1 MKRTV
6 KKGDI
11 GESKVIDTLNLIN
24 DEQYLINNLILLGD
38 NGVSHQFDHILIR
51 HNGVFVIETKN
62 IYGDI
67 SGTIDDSMW
76 TTTIRVRGRNQ
87 PKKFPNP
94 IKQNRAHIRYLI
106 KVLGKNIPFIS
117 IVVFVDNDVSKLGI
131 YTVMNLDQLN
141 NRITLWESD
150 TSLSLKEMK
159 AINDT
164 LLRLEADIQS
174 DDHVGN
180 IEKLKQEKRYKRQEY
195 VLVIEKGL
203 CPICGNQ
210 VQMNKNV
217 YTCPRC
223 KYKLVV

>member
-67 SGTIDDSMW
+67 SGTVDDSMW
-76 TTTIRVRGRNQ
+76 NTTIRVRGRNQ

-180 IEKLKQEKRYKRQEY
+180 IEKLKQERRYKRQEY

-203 CPICGNQ
+203 CPICGNK